1 MAYLAGEAIAAI
13 EGRVTDVLP
22 GRFIFNL
29 RLEKADGTLSQEV
42 PLIQNDGT
50 FHFFTS
56 PLPNGENLITITAQ
70 NAKGGVATQTK
81 KVVIQ

>member
-1 MAYLAGEAIAAI
+1 M
-13 EGRVTDVLP
+13 V
-22 GRFIFNL
+22 N
-29 RLEKADGTLSQEV
+29 SQEV